1 MANDDEA
8 DALRPI
14 QEVLPETL
22 ECISS
27 ANTKL
32 EHITGIPTGFD
43 GYDQLSG
50 GLHDGELTVFAGRP
64 GVGTTSFVLS
74 VALNVASSDIPQGKT
89 RKGPRSNRGHGVLI
103 FSLGTPRRA
112 IVTRMLCSEVR
123 VDMARVRTGLLTK
136 AHLENLAFAAERLAG
151 MNIWVVDEP
160 RPSIA
165 DIRAKVGY
173 LQACFDRFDSETGAR
188 TRRLGLLVIDGWR
201 RVRGGRKALRRL
213 RAIGRELM
221 LPIIVTGEY
230 NPASNERDEGKR
242 PQLSGFPFSDDEADN
257 VCFIHRDS
265 YYRREADP
273 SLAEL
278 IVAWNR
284 NGPFGMAPL
293 HWEPEFGRFEN
304 RPAGEQEARSA

>member
-1 MANDDEA
+1 MANDNEA

-22 ECISS
+22 DCISR
-27 ANTKL
+27 ANTKR
-32 EHITGIPTGFD
+32 ERITGIPTGFD
-43 GYDQLSG
+43 GYDRLSG
-50 GLHDGELTVFAGRP
+50 GLHDGELTLFAGRA
-64 GVGTTSFVLS
+64 GAGTTSFVIS
-74 VALNVASSDIPQGKT
+74 VALNVAAAEVPERRREFGQ
-89 RKGPRSNRGHGVLI
+89 GVLV

-112 IVTRMLCSEVR
+112 IVTRMLCSEAR
-123 VDMARVRTGLLTK
+123 VDIARVRTGLLTK
-136 AHLENLAFAAERLAG
+136 AHLENLALAAERLAG

-160 RPSIA
+160 RPSVA

-173 LQACFDRFDSETGAR
+173 LQACFDRFDSETR
-188 TRRLGLLVIDGWR
+188 ERERRLGLIVIDDWR
-201 RVRGGRKALRRL
+201 RVRGGRKALRSL
-213 RAIGRELM
+213 RGIGKELM
-221 LPIIVTGEY
+221 LPFIVTGEF

-242 PQLSGFPFSDDEADN
+242 PQLSAFPFSDDEADN

-273 SLAEL
+273 SVAEL

-284 NGPFGMAPL
+284 NGPFGMASL